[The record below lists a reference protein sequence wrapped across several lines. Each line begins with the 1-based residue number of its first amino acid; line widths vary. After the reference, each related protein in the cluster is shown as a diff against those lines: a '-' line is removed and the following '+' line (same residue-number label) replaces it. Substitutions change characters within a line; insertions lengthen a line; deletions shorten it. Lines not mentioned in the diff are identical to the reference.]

1 MIVRKNAP
9 AIKAPVDVDIQLQ
22 PYVAFYL
29 KNGIP
34 VYLVEGGAQEV
45 LQIDCVFDAGNWFE
59 EKNLVAATANFLMK
73 NGTTQKSAFEINAA
87 VDFYGAYLN
96 RSCYNETATFTLH
109 CLNKDVAHLLP
120 LMEELLTSAN
130 FPEEELAIY
139 KQNQLQRLEVN
150 LKKCDFV
157 ANRLID
163 AYLYGKD
170 HPYGKY
176 STPEDY
182 IAITQNDLVEFYN
195 KYYVNGHC
203 KIFVSGKMQAGIQ
216 TLLDQHFG
224 HLSIQPH
231 SLARPQHKA
240 APAEQLH
247 YEIVQDPNG
256 VQGAIRM
263 ARPFHNR
270 HHPDFIGTQILNN
283 LFGGFFGSRLM
294 SNIRED
300 KGYTYGI
307 YSYLQNHLGE
317 SAWIISTEA
326 GRDVCKATIQEVHH
340 EMKRLREELV
350 DEEELDLVK
359 NYMMGVLLGDVDG
372 PFQVCA
378 RWKNYILHGVDDRY
392 FQKTIETIRTI
403 DSKEIQ
409 RLANEYL
416 HPEKFYELTVI

>member
-9 AIKAPVDVDIQLQ
+9 AITAPVDVDIQLQ
-22 PYVAFYL
+22 PYQSFSL
-29 KNGIP
+29 NNGIP

-45 LQIDCVFDAGNWFE
+45 LQVECVFDAGNWFE

-73 NGTTQKSAFEINAA
+73 NGTTSKTAFEINAA
-87 VDFYGAYLN
+87 IDFYGAYLN
-96 RSCYNETATFTLH
+96 RSCYNETATLTLH
-109 CLNKDVAHLLP
+109 CLNKDIVQLLP
-120 LMEELLTSAN
+120 LMEELLTSAS

-163 AYLYGKD
+163 AYLYGEE

-176 STPEDY
+176 STAKDY
-182 IAITQNDLVEFYN
+182 TALTRDDLVDFYN
-195 KYYVNGHC
+195 KYYLEGHC
-203 KIFVSGKMQAGIQ
+203 KIFVSGKIPKGID
-216 TLLDQHFG
+216 LLLNQHFG
-224 HLSIQPH
+224 HLKIKSESI
-231 SLARPQHKA
+231 SRPDRKA
-240 APAEQLH
+240 IPAEQLQ
-247 YEIVQDPNG
+247 YELIQDPNG
-256 VQGAIRM
+256 VQGAIRL

-270 HHPDFIGTQILNN
+270 HHPDFIGAQILNN

-326 GRDVCKATIQEVHH
+326 GRDVCKATIKEVHH
-340 EMKRLREELV
+340 EMKRLRDELV

-378 RWKNYILHGVDDRY
+378 RWKNYILHGVDDKY
-392 FQKTIETIRTI
+392 FQKTIDTIRTI

-416 HPEKFYELTVI
+416 HPEVFYELTVI